1 VIVYYPLYNLKKS
14 AYNRYK
20 AINKEIVMKNTLKS
34 QLAKS
39 FSGNMELNKR
49 ALQMK
54 NSFDEI
60 NGILGKGLKKKSN
73 KKQS

>member
-1 VIVYYPLYNLKKS
+1 
-14 AYNRYK
+14 
-20 AINKEIVMKNTLKS
+20 MKNTLKS

-73 KKQS
+73 KKQSQIAVKHSVNERRRNKYGSQIYR

>member
-1 VIVYYPLYNLKKS
+1 
-14 AYNRYK
+14 
-20 AINKEIVMKNTLKS
+20 MKNTLKS

-73 KKQS
+73 KKPS